1 VETTEDRR
9 GDHASFR
16 LAGDLD
22 VDVVIPMGEDHLV
35 LHGTV
40 VELADNTVSI
50 AMDDGAAALR
60 VAIAHHS
67 VLVWGPEGE
76 ERCALVRS
84 GRRVDDVHSP
94 TTIEVVIED
103 VRPLADLQAAGT
115 GATNDVGAD
124 EPTA

>member
-1 VETTEDRR
+1 METTENRR
-9 GDHASFR
+9 ANHASFR
-16 LAGDLD
+16 LTGDLD
-22 VDVVIPMGEDHLV
+22 VDVVIPIGDDHLV

-40 VELADNTVSI
+40 VELADNTVTI

-60 VAIAHHS
+60 VAISHHS

-94 TTIEVVIED
+94 TTIELVIED
-103 VRPLADLQAAGT
+103 VRPLAELGSTATTAAT
-115 GATNDVGAD
+115 DTAD
-124 EPTA
+124 PA

>member
-1 VETTEDRR
+1 MATTEDRR
-9 GDHASFR
+9 TTHASFR
-16 LAGDLD
+16 LTGDLD
-22 VDVVIPMGEDHLV
+22 VDVVIPMGDDHLV

-40 VELADNTVSI
+40 AELADNTVTI

-67 VLVWGPEGE
+67 VLVWGPEGD

-103 VRPLADLQAAGT
+103 VRPLADLESTADTAG
-115 GATNDVGAD
+115 AKVN
-124 EPTA
+124 